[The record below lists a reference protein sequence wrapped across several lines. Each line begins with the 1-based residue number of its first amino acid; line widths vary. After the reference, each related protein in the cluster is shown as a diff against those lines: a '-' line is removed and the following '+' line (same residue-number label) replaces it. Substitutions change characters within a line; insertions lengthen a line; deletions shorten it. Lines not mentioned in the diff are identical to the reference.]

1 MFFCLVFPLK
11 EGSLAG
17 FLFID
22 ALMHLKGP
30 AHQIIY
36 AYMWYDGIGLGNDM
50 RRWAEQKKLKL
61 FQL

>member
-1 MFFCLVFPLK
+1 MDVFLLGFSLK
-11 EGSLAG
+11 GREPVG

-50 RRWAEQKKLKL
+50 RRWAEQKN
-61 FQL
+61 